1 MHVSVETTQGLGRR
15 MTVQVPADQ
24 VDQEIDSR
32 LKSLAESVR
41 LDGFRPGKVPLRVV
55 KQRFGRQVEQEVAS
69 ELINSSFQEALTQEN
84 LKPAGGPQF
93 EPKPL
98 KLGEGLEYTAEF
110 EVMPEFEPADM
121 SDIELEKPVA
131 EVQDADIDA
140 MLEKLRQQRATW
152 ETVDREAKE
161 GDQVT
166 IDFQGSIDGEVFE
179 GGSGENMPIE
189 LGSGRMIAGFEE
201 GLVGAKAGEERVL
214 DLTFP
219 EDYHKQ
225 DLAGKPVQFKVTI
238 KSVAEAKLPE
248 LDEDFVK
255 TLGVQDGNLDSLK
268 AEVRKNMERELDNAI
283 KAVTKQRAFNAMLEK
298 NQVEVPASMVNE
310 EVERLANEMYQSM
323 GGNSQGINL
332 PRDIFKEK
340 AERRVSLGLIINEI
354 YRHNNMTV
362 DQQKM
367 MDMVDS
373 IAQSYENPD
382 EVKQYYL
389 QNQEA
394 MASVQSLVLE
404 EQIVDWLLDQ
414 AKTSEKTY
422 SFDELIEL
430 RQAAND

>member
-1 MHVSVETTQGLGRR
+1 
-15 MTVQVPADQ
+15 
-24 VDQEIDSR
+24 
-32 LKSLAESVR
+32 
-41 LDGFRPGKVPLRVV
+41 
-55 KQRFGRQVEQEVAS
+55 
-69 ELINSSFQEALTQEN
+69 
-84 LKPAGGPQF
+84 
-93 EPKPL
+93 
-98 KLGEGLEYTAEF
+98 
-110 EVMPEFEPADM
+110 
-121 SDIELEKPVA
+121 
-131 EVQDADIDA
+131 
-140 MLEKLRQQRATW
+140 
-152 ETVDREAKE
+152 
-161 GDQVT
+161 
-166 IDFQGSIDGEVFE
+166 
-179 GGSGENMPIE
+179 
-189 LGSGRMIAGFEE
+189 
-201 GLVGAKAGEERVL
+201 
-214 DLTFP
+214 
-219 EDYHKQ
+219 
-225 DLAGKPVQFKVTI
+225 VQFKVTI
-238 KSVAEAKLPE
+238 QSVAEAKLPE

-340 AERRVSLGLIINEI
+340 AERRVSLELIINEI

-404 EQIVDWLLDQ
+404 EQIVDWLLGQ

>member
-238 KSVAEAKLPE
+238 QSVAEAKLPE

-404 EQIVDWLLDQ
+404 EQIVDWLLGQ

>member
-140 MLEKLRQQRATW
+140 MLEKVRQQRATW

-219 EDYHKQ
+219 
-225 DLAGKPVQFKVTI
+225 
-238 KSVAEAKLPE
+238 
-248 LDEDFVK
+248 
-255 TLGVQDGNLDSLK
+255 
-268 AEVRKNMERELDNAI
+268 
-283 KAVTKQRAFNAMLEK
+283 
-298 NQVEVPASMVNE
+298 
-310 EVERLANEMYQSM
+310 
-323 GGNSQGINL
+323 
-332 PRDIFKEK
+332 
-340 AERRVSLGLIINEI
+340 
-354 YRHNNMTV
+354 
-362 DQQKM
+362 
-367 MDMVDS
+367 
-373 IAQSYENPD
+373 
-382 EVKQYYL
+382 
-389 QNQEA
+389 
-394 MASVQSLVLE
+394 
-404 EQIVDWLLDQ
+404 
-414 AKTSEKTY
+414 
-422 SFDELIEL
+422 
-430 RQAAND
+430 